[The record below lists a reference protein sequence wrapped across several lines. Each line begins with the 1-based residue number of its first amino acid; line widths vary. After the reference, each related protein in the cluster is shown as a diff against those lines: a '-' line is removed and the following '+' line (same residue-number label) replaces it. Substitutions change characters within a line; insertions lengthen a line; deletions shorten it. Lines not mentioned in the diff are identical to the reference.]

1 MQIHSAVSLDSAAS
15 RDGRSIDVV
24 ADHPAGVDEKADTLD
39 RMTESQA
46 SASAA
51 PTPADAIYLT
61 DAVVRLERA
70 IGRIGNKRLA
80 PWNLSL
86 SGYAALKIL
95 QTRTD
100 LSLAQLSRRC
110 FVRSQTMTRIVTQLE
125 ERGYVSRRPHPES
138 ERAIALALT
147 DLGRTA
153 IEDMDAEVLKI
164 NETLTRELDADGVAF
179 LESALRRCAVAV
191 EAELRDM

>member
-1 MQIHSAVSLDSAAS
+1 MGDIAGRSAAS
-15 RDGRSIDVV
+15 NE
-24 ADHPAGVDEKADTLD
+24 GVDTLD

-46 SASAA
+46 PESAA
-51 PTPADAIYLT
+51 PTSVDATYLT

-80 PWNLSL
+80 RWNLSL

-95 QTRTD
+95 ETRAD

-110 FVRSQTMTRIVTQLE
+110 FVRPQTMTRIVAQLE

-138 ERAIALALT
+138 DRAIALTLT
-147 DLGRTA
+147 DVGRA
-153 IEDMDAEVLKI
+153 AVDEMDSEVLKI
-164 NETLTRELDADGVAF
+164 NETLTRELDAEGVAF
-179 LESALRRCAVAV
+179 LEGALRRCALAV